1 MKKDIIKIFNEDDGI
16 YTEVPEDITLAEVFE
31 GLVLAL
37 AETSELMLC
46 DLNDIES
53 HKTAKKIKQILN
65 EAIDEVI

>member
-1 MKKDIIKIFNEDDGI
+1 VKEKKMKKDIIKIFNEDDGI

-46 DLNDIES
+46 DL
-53 HKTAKKIKQILN
+53 KT
-65 EAIDEVI
+65 